1 MHMIYLYCSTS
12 IVRRNMRRLDAECR
26 RCEAR
31 EISKESDRLG
41 VPPWWCD
48 RTRYPDEPARIA
60 REIMQGAIHLKPL
73 QHDPSPGLGGTYG
86 PFSLAQT
93 TKDARR
99 VDPLRSHQE
108 SDSLGVP
115 PWWCDRARYPDEPAR
130 IAREILQGAIHL
142 KPLQH
147 DPSRGLGGPC
157 GPYCR

>member
-1 MHMIYLYCSTS
+1 MIHGFALVQSLCLPFGDLQLLDGVIFFEYEFCDRSVFCSTS

-31 EISKESDRLG
+31 EISKQSDRLG

-60 REIMQGAIHLKPL
+60 REIMQGVIHLEPL
-73 QHDPSPGLGGTYG
+73 QN
-86 PFSLAQT
+86 
-93 TKDARR
+93 
-99 VDPLRSHQE
+99 
-108 SDSLGVP
+108 
-115 PWWCDRARYPDEPAR
+115 
-130 IAREILQGAIHL
+130 
-142 KPLQH
+142 

>member
-1 MHMIYLYCSTS
+1 MNMIYLYCSTS

-31 EISKESDRLG
+31 EISKQSDRLG

-99 VDPLRSHQE
+99 VDPLKMNQLGLRGKSRRAPSISSRSNT
-108 SDSLGVP
+108 
-115 PWWCDRARYPDEPAR
+115 
-130 IAREILQGAIHL
+130 ILVEDLEDPVVLIVASSAYLRCPHVAPIQKTQGI
-142 KPLQH
+142 
-147 DPSRGLGGPC
+147 
-157 GPYCR
+157 